1 MRRKKTPQETFYQ
14 GVNTLPPSF
23 LQTQLAKCDRKVMRS
38 HMEHRPGLKNI
49 EEWKKFVSQ
58 NFDKIAEAAVGSVV
72 KDTAKVYSSSTP
84 TNKQPYEEMRT
95 CTVQINSLFRSDL
108 PPIVKTFVC
117 TRLQDSMVTS
127 TDHTLCFSALV
138 NMIISELK
146 TSEFFF
152 DNNDIKIK
160 KVPGFNLAKLLPFV
174 TINEPKQTIQPLDKD
189 LIASKRFE
197 TDFKCLFTS
206 QHLQVVHSYFFG
218 ARGAKEEN
226 LNAHPVQNSLFCSFK
241 ESGLDKQSFYLEKAS
256 SSAMSMAL
264 EMYLVNFENMWDG
277 KKIINKLLDK
287 V

>member
-1 MRRKKTPQETFYQ
+1 IIT
-14 GVNTLPPSF
+14 NAA
-23 LQTQLAKCDRKVMRS
+23 QLAKCHRKVMRS
-38 HMEHRPGLKNI
+38 HMEHRPELKNV

-72 KDTAKVYSSSTP
+72 KAIAKEYSSATP

-95 CTVQINSLFRSDL
+95 CTVQINSLFGSDF

-127 TDHTLCFSALV
+127 TDYTLCFSALV
-138 NMIISELK
+138 NMIISELR
-146 TSEFFF
+146 TSESFF
-152 DNNDIKIK
+152 DNNDIKVK
-160 KVPGFNLAKLLPFV
+160 NVPGFNLAELLPFA
-174 TINEPKQTIQPLDKD
+174 LDKN
-189 LIASKRFE
+189 LIVSKRFD

-241 ESGLDKQSFYLEKAS
+241 
-256 SSAMSMAL
+256 
-264 EMYLVNFENMWDG
+264 
-277 KKIINKLLDK
+277 
-287 V
+287 